1 MGNLPNHH
9 QISRSG
15 KLYSVI
21 HYRLKSRTFIKV
33 DDLFVTKR
41 SVY

>member
-15 KLYSVI
+15 KLYGVI
-21 HYRLKSRTFIKV
+21 HYRLKSSRIFIKV
-33 DDLFVTKR
+33 DDLFVTGR
-41 SVY
+41 S